1 MNSEGID
8 VRVTGGPVEE
18 QMCQRSWIYC
28 QQAAEAM
35 PGLDQYRVCMTS
47 SEAEAMKSEQL
58 SVQVVLKQSEL
69 ELVQRNLKD
78 LQAEYR
84 KRILERNQLRAPI
97 EAMQEERRLA
107 AAENLIISSLFMDDE
122 FSALLT
128 SCFLS
133 STFPV

>member
-18 QMCQRSWIYC
+18 QMCQRSRIYC

-58 SVQVVLKQSEL
+58 SVQVVLKQ
-69 ELVQRNLKD
+69 
-78 LQAEYR
+78 
-84 KRILERNQLRAPI
+84 
-97 EAMQEERRLA
+97 
-107 AAENLIISSLFMDDE
+107 
-122 FSALLT
+122 
-128 SCFLS
+128 
-133 STFPV
+133 